1 MQDRYIQMLT
11 VAPFIMIVCMAIEI
25 CILFVEYKMLQSLKT
40 KRSCKYQVVGKKL
53 SYEEIPGRPT
63 RYKIVVEYEVNGTSR
78 KTTIHTADSG
88 ARRLEK
94 EEKVFLR
101 CSNNSD
107 KVFWAE
113 ESDNSRIAAI
123 LILGIIAIV
132 LLTIIVFAISG
143 KLMQA
148 Y

>member
-53 SYEEIPGRPT
+53 SYGEIPGRPT

-78 KTTIHTADSG
+78 KTIHTADSG